1 MTVGGTLFVQALNA
15 SYGMNLGRMVGGMMT
30 GMVWGMVIS
39 VALYR
44 LYFSVTDYFQMK
56 KRLSHI
62 ATPGTN

>member
-1 MTVGGTLFVQALNA
+1 MTVGGTLFVQALNV

-44 LYFSVTDYFQMK
+44 LYFTMRDYFHMRK
-56 KRLSHI
+56 FLSI
-62 ATPGTN
+62 TASTQTR

>member
-1 MTVGGTLFVQALNA
+1 MTVGGTLFVQALSA

-44 LYFSVTDYFQMK
+44 LYFTMRNYFHMRK
-56 KRLSHI
+56 HLSI
-62 ATPGTN
+62 IVSTQSR